1 MSGTRDEDFLNR
13 RLTATG
19 ALQSLEAYPTT
30 PFGRYRA
37 AGGELLGDVAR
48 WYYGSQ
54 DPALVRLVA
63 EANGIGTATA
73 LVAGVVLTLPA
84 PAGRQRWP

>member
-1 MSGTRDEDFLNR
+1 MSATRDEDFLNR

-19 ALQSLEAYPTT
+19 ALRSLEAFPST

-37 AGGELLGDVAR
+37 AGGELVADVAR
-48 WYYGSQ
+48 WYYGSAN
-54 DPALVRLVA
+54 PALATLVA
-63 EANGIGTATA
+63 EANGIGAATA
-73 LVAGVVLTLPA
+73 LVAGVVLVIPA